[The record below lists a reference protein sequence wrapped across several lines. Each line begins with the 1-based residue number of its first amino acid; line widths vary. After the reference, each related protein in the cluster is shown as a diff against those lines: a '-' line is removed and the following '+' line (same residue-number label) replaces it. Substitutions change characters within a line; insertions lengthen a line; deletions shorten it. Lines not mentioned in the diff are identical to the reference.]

1 MKLVNINI
9 YIYIWQRIVCWV
21 ARFGPTFL
29 RRPGEHPGLSQ
40 PNVRPSSHGHGRP
53 KPGRPKPRR
62 PALAD
67 PAAGDP
73 SSLGCFRYAYN
84 RFLYISLLQEA
95 FWIHT
100 IDFFTFLYYRRHFGY
115 IQSISLHF
123 FTTGCIFG
131 MHTIDFCIFL
141 YYRRHFGYTYN
152 RFLYISLLQDAF
164 SVCIQSISVYFFT
177 TGGILGIHTIDF
189 CTFLYYRRH
198 FG

>member
-1 MKLVNINI
+1 MWFFNIFCTIPIHIPPVCNKKK
-9 YIYIWQRIVCWV
+9 YIWQRIVCWV

-95 FWIHT
+95 FSVCIPSISGRGPPDSRKEKSRSQSVVVYQHNRFLYISLLQEVFAVRIQLISLHFFTTGNIFGTHT
-100 IDFFTFLYYRRHFGY
+100 IDFFTFLYYKTHLRTVST
-115 IQSISLHF
+115 Q
-123 FTTGCIFG
+123 
-131 MHTIDFCIFL
+131 
-141 YYRRHFGYTYN
+141 
-152 RFLYISLLQDAF
+152 A
-164 SVCIQSISVYFFT
+164 
-177 TGGILGIHTIDF
+177 
-189 CTFLYYRRH
+189 
-198 FG
+198 